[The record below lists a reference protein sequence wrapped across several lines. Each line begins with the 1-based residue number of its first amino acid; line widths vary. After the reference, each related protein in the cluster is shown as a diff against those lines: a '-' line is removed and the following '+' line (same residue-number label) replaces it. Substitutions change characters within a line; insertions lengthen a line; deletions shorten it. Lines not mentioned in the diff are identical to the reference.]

1 MVQLQVFQS
10 RKDKIMGKNQ
20 HVTHRPDGRWQVKG
34 EGNSRPTVI
43 VNTQK
48 EGIRIATQIAK
59 NQCSELYIHG
69 KDNLI
74 RERNTYGKDPYPP
87 KG

>member
-1 MVQLQVFQS
+1 MVQLQVFLS

-20 HVTHRPDGRWQVKG
+20 HVTPRPDGRWQVIG
-34 EGNSRPTVI
+34 EGNSRPTAV
-43 VNTQK
+43 VNTQNDGK
-48 EGIRIATQIAK
+48 RIATQIAK
-59 NQCSELYIHG
+59 NQKSEVFIHG
-69 KDNLI
+69 KNNLI